1 MKAEIKGKFV
11 FLCRGASYISRR
23 QAGNIVKAEIQE
35 NLFSATRKSL
45 IITALSIFRVD
56 IFATLKIAKQ
66 LSLSNLQVTLRIL
79 RYLL

>member
-1 MKAEIKGKFV
+1 MKRKILLF
-11 FLCRGASYISRR
+11 FRGASYISRR

-66 LSLSNLQVTLRIL
+66 LSLSNLQVALRIL